1 MNRLGQSLS
10 TFWWIDRAPRK
21 EPAPGAEA
29 FSGAESI
36 HRIVP
41 LEKEPAPGAE
51 AFSGAESAES
61 IHVLVDKSIAIDD
74 RRSPENLKVER

>member
-1 MNRLGQSLS
+1 M
-10 TFWWIDRAPRK
+10 FYRAPLEK

-41 LEKEPAPGAE
+41 LPGGVAPE
-51 AFSGAESAES
+51 ATPNDVNDHDG
-61 IHVLVDKSIAIDD
+61 HVDD
-74 RRSPENLKVER
+74 DDDTTTATTPS